1 MSSER
6 GESML
11 KKLLAA
17 ALCAGLLFGLT
28 FEAGAVE
35 MKRFTSGGMELIALA
50 DVDRDQG
57 LANKTE
63 LLIGMSDAE
72 KAALP
77 AGIMANAVNCFIV
90 KVGQDVL
97 LFDTGFGGDRGH
109 LVKSMAE
116 AGVKPEDVTAVLI
129 THFHPDH
136 IGGLVKGG
144 EAAFPNARLM
154 VPRVEVE
161 AMAQAAMTFI
171 PAYAGRLHTFEWEHP
186 VSDGVV
192 ALEAAG
198 HTPGHTVF
206 ELDAGGGKLWILGD
220 LIHFGA
226 IQLPRPE
233 VAVTYDTD
241 PVKAVAARKRIF
253 DMAAERGVT
262 VAAMHL
268 PFPGVGTLSKS
279 GEGYAFEEAK

>member
-1 MSSER
+1 
-6 GESML
+6 ML
-11 KKLLAA
+11 KKLMAV
-17 ALCAGLLFGLT
+17 ALCAGLLFGLASR
-28 FEAGAVE
+28 AGAVE
-35 MKRFTSGGMELIALA
+35 MKRYTSGGMEIIALA
-50 DVDRDQG
+50 DVDRDSS

-72 KAALP
+72 MAALP

-90 KVGQDVL
+90 KIEGDVL
-97 LFDTGFGGDRGH
+97 LFDTDFGGDRGH
-109 LVKSMAE
+109 LVRSMAE

-136 IGGLVKGG
+136 IGGLVKDG
-144 EAAFPNARLM
+144 EAAFANARLM

-161 AMAQAAMTFI
+161 AMAQAAMSFM
-171 PAYAGRLHTFEWEHP
+171 PAYAGRLHTFEWDHP

-206 ELDAGGGKLWILGD
+206 ELDAGGSKLWILGD

-233 VAVTYDTD
+233 IAVTYDTD

-279 GEGYAFEEAK
+279 GGGYAFTEAK